1 MREGLRNK
9 AMKLSP
15 LEEEVEKC
23 KKKRVECVKEV
34 LVGTKGIEAK
44 KRKSSKT
51 PQKGEEEQDK
61 EEVLESKKKRLRNP
75 RKSCRK
81 V

>member
-1 MREGLRNK
+1 MKDGLRKK
-9 AMKLSP
+9 AAELSP
-15 LEEEVEKC
+15 LEEELPKH
-23 KKKRVECVKEV
+23 KKNRVECVKEV